1 MLVTIFFALVVMPG
15 QVRSD
20 PATPHVT
27 TVAVARAQILSGVRA
42 GPVPQTTDKKREDRE
57 TPRPRE
63 RPCPEAEATPCR
75 LMVID
80 MP

>member
-27 TVAVARAQILSGVRA
+27 AVAVARAQILSGVRA
-42 GPVPQTTDKKREDRE
+42 GPEPQATDKKRENRE